1 MKKNLFLMTSV
12 LIAGTSFSQT
22 SISLKDSTY
31 SYYNWNVANN
41 DWDDVVRNQYS
52 YNSSHEEI
60 RNFTSQSAGTGWQ
73 NFQNKK
79 NYVYNA
85 NHNLLEATYEQWTS
99 GSWADNSK
107 DICTYNA
114 SGNMLSKLQQY
125 MIAGSWVNFF
135 NSTYTYSGGNKMSD
149 LSQFWN
155 MTTASWTN
163 MNRSTN
169 TYNTGNQ
176 LTGIVNEDWNA
187 GAWVP
192 SIKLTNYIYSGPDP
206 VSYDMQAWDA
216 TASVYNPFQKAT
228 LTYNAAH
235 DVTNITIQQWDA
247 STLTWENFMK
257 TDYTYDSYRNKLTE
271 ITETWDV
278 ASAAWKHD
286 RKVLHYYTS
295 GTVGVNEFS
304 AQGNLSFH
312 PNPAVNELTVS
323 ATTDQRAEILSTDGK
338 VIMSVPITKGSN
350 TIDFRELP
358 KGMYFIR
365 LDGKTGKVIKE

>member
-1 MKKNLFLMTSV
+1 MKKNLFLMAFV
-12 LIAGTSFSQT
+12 LIAGKSFSQT

-31 SYYNWNVANN
+31 TYYNWNVVTN
-41 DWDDVVRNQYS
+41 DWDDVMRNQYS
-52 YNSSHEEI
+52 YNSSYKEI
-60 RNFTSQSAGTGWQ
+60 SNLTSRIVGTSWQ
-73 NFQNKK
+73 NFENKK

-85 NHNLLEATYEQWTS
+85 NHNLLEVTYEKWT
-99 GSWADNSK
+99 GSWADDSK

-125 MIAGSWVNFF
+125 MISGSWINTY
-135 NSTYTYSGGNKMSD
+135 NTLYTYSGGNKMSS
-149 LSQFWN
+149 LYQFWN
-155 MTTASWTN
+155 TTTASWTN
-163 MNRSTN
+163 MFRTTY

-176 LTGIVNEDWNA
+176 LTEEVNEDWVS
-187 GAWVP
+187 GAWKP
-192 SIKLTNYIYSGPDP
+192 SIKLTNHIYSGPDL
-206 VSYDMQAWDA
+206 VSYEAYFWDA
-216 TASVYNPFQKAT
+216 MASIYQLFEKVTF
-228 LTYNAAH
+228 TYNAAH
-235 DVTNITIQQWDA
+235 DVTNVTIQQWDA
-247 STLTWENFMK
+247 ATVSWGNNMK

-278 ASAAWKHD
+278 TSAAWKND
-286 RKVLHYYTS
+286 KKVLHYYTT
-295 GTVGVNEFS
+295 GTVSVNELS

-312 PNPAVNELTVS
+312 PNPAVDELTVS

-338 VIMSVPITKGSN
+338 IIMSVPVTKGSN